1 MIVAG
6 PHSSE
11 FSMRHGTNRDY
22 SLPINSA
29 QMRLVFCVAPYEAKS
44 LYLDDSEQLLLQ
56 FLTPA
61 IHH

>member
-6 PHSSE
+6 PHNSE

-44 LYLDDSEQLLLQ
+44 LYLDDSEQLL
-56 FLTPA
+56 
-61 IHH
+61 